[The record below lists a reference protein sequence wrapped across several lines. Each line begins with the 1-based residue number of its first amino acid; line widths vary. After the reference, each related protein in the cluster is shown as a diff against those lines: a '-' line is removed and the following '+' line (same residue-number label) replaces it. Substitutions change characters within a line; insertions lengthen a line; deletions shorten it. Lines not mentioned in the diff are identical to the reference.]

1 MIYSIIPYDQM
12 FFNSEDNRQERM
24 EVNINGEKVVLLKN
38 DNNTYTIERL
48 ISTNPKAY
56 LNPDFMPGT
65 VIMTVTSKKE
75 SPNVKWETMNN
86 DFRCTQGPNTD

>member
-1 MIYSIIPYDQM
+1 MIYSIVPFDPFQYYAE
-12 FFNSEDNRQERM
+12 NNKQERM

-56 LNPDFMPGT
+56 LNPEFMPGT
-65 VIMTVTSKKE
+65 MIMTITSKKE
-75 SPNVKWETMNN
+75 SPNVKWEIISDGLTL
-86 DFRCTQGPNTD
+86 QES